1 MSNLTLY
8 LLLWPALAG
17 LLILFIKGQNAKKV
31 ALGAAVVEFVMAMV
45 AMMQFEP
52 NAQRQFAFD
61 YPWIANFGINFSLGM
76 DGISLLM
83 VFLTAF
89 LVPLIILASFPH
101 SYKNP
106 NVFYALVLFMQTG
119 LIGVFTSFDA
129 FLFYFFWEVA
139 LIPIYF
145 LAGVWG
151 GERRIAITFKF
162 FLYTII
168 GSLFML
174 VGFIYLYYQ
183 TPGSH
188 TSDIN
193 AFYQLTLSTG
203 EQGWIFWFLF
213 IAFAIKMPV
222 FPFHTWQ
229 PDTYTESP
237 TPATMLLS
245 GIMLKMGIYGVIR
258 WLLPVVPQ
266 GVSQWDEIVVVL
278 SIIGI
283 VYGAVIAIRQ
293 RDLKRLI
300 AYSSISHVGLIAAGI
315 FTLTEHG
322 MQGGIIQMLSH
333 GVNVVGLFF
342 IIDIIYRRTHT
353 RDITHL
359 GGLTQASPALSIFFM
374 ILLLGTVALPL
385 TNGFVGE
392 FLLLSGV
399 YQYNGWLG
407 AIAGLTIILGA
418 VYMLRMFQG
427 VMFGEQSTHAV
438 GFRDLTGTEKMVLV
452 PLVVMVFWIGLHPNT
467 FLSLT
472 EPTVGHLLGII
483 NR

>member
-1 MSNLTLY
+1 MSNLSLY
-8 LLLWPALAG
+8 LLFWPALAG
-17 LLILFIKGQNAKKV
+17 LLILFIKGQHAKRV
-31 ALGAAVVEFVMAMV
+31 ALGAAVVEFVLALL
-45 AMMQFEP
+45 AMMQYEP
-52 NAQRQFAFD
+52 NAQRQFTFD
-61 YPWIANFGINFSLGM
+61 YPWIADFGINFSIGM
-76 DGISLLM
+76 DGISLVL

-89 LVPLIILASFPH
+89 LVPLIILSSFPH
-101 SYKNP
+101 AYKNP

-145 LAGVWG
+145 IAAVWG

-174 VGFIYLYYQ
+174 VGFVYLYFQ
-183 TPGSH
+183 TPGTH

-193 AFYQLTLSTG
+193 AFYQLSLNMQQQS
-203 EQGWIFWFLF
+203 WIFWFLF

-237 TPATMLLS
+237 TQATMLLS

-266 GVSQWDEIVVVL
+266 GVSQWDELVVVL

-315 FTLTEHG
+315 FTLNEHG
-322 MQGGIIQMLSH
+322 MQGGMIQMLSH
-333 GVNVVGLFF
+333 GINVVGLFF
-342 IIDIIYRRTHT
+342 IIDIIYRRTQT
-353 RDITHL
+353 RDITLL

-399 YQYNGWLG
+399 YQYDGWLG

-427 VMFGEQSTHAV
+427 VMFGEKSAAAA
-438 GFRDLTGTEKMVLV
+438 GFGDLTGTEKLVLI

-467 FLSLT
+467 FLNLT
-472 EPTVGHLLGII
+472 EPSVGHLLGII